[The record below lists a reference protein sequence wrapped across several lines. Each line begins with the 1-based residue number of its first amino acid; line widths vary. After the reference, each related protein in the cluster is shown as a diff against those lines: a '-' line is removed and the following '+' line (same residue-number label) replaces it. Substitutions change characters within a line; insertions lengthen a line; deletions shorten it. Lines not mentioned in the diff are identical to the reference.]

1 MKIVQITGPA
11 LAALLVTAC
20 GARSQHASAPE
31 RAAQQAAEDKQEAEE
46 RAQAARL
53 DADKARLQAQEAARA
68 EREAQWNAQMAT
80 QREAQAQAQVT
91 HEAQATYEAHPQA
104 LHEAH
109 PQDVPRAGVTD
120 RQADSRTV
128 KVVLFA
134 TDSAVLSDSA
144 KAKLND
150 VSKALRD
157 QPKPNN
163 VIVEGYTDDT
173 GAEKNNIDLSR
184 KRAEEVANYLES
196 KGIARE
202 RITTKALGSHPS
214 KAGTGERPA
223 LRETMNRR
231 VEVVI
236 QPAGNP

>member
-68 EREAQWNAQMAT
+68 EREAQWNAQMAS
-80 QREAQAQAQVT
+80 QREAQAQAQAT

-134 TDSAVLSDSA
+134 ADSAALSDS
-144 KAKLND
+144 
-150 VSKALRD
+150 
-157 QPKPNN
+157 
-163 VIVEGYTDDT
+163 
-173 GAEKNNIDLSR
+173 
-184 KRAEEVANYLES
+184 AEEVANYLES

-202 RITTKALGSHPS
+202 RITTKALGSHPA

-223 LRETMNRR
+223 LKETLNRR

-236 QPAGNP
+236 QPTGKP